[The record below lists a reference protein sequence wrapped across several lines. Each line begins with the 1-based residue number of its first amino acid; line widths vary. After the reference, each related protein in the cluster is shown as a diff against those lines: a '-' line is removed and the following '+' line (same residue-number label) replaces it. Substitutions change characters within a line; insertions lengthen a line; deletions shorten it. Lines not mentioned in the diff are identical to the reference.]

1 MRKRNRIAALA
12 ILFSLMTSTAALA
25 GTWEGQE
32 GAWRYQNDDGS
43 YAAAQWVSDH
53 GNWYYMEADGLM
65 KTGWYQDAA
74 GIWYY
79 LEPGSG
85 VMVANTTKN
94 IEGTDYSFDIS
105 GMWIQNQRV
114 DGWNGLTYTN
124 HGMDFQF
131 TIPEGYS
138 ISDDF
143 SSFGDN
149 AQYMRVVVQS
159 ADTNVAIGI
168 ALFDLPEI
176 AQQNITARQM
186 AEAMSSYF
194 NTSPMVETVNFNG
207 CTYEKTMLVSNILFN
222 SDTYFRR
229 VGNQIIMVETVYTTD
244 RKAETD
250 SVIATI
256 KSAN

>member
-1 MRKRNRIAALA
+1 MKRRNRIAALA
-12 ILFSLMTSTAALA
+12 VLFSLMTSTTAFA
-25 GTWEGQE
+25 GAWEGQE
-32 GAWRYQNDDGS
+32 GAWRYRKDDGS
-43 YAAAQWVSDH
+43 YAAAQWVNDQ

-74 GIWYY
+74 GVWYY

-85 VMVANTTKN
+85 VMAANTTKT
-94 IEGTDYSFDIS
+94 IDGTDYSFDLS
-105 GMWIQNQRV
+105 GMWIQNQSE

-124 HGMDFQF
+124 HGMDLQF

-138 ISDDF
+138 KTDDF

-149 AQYMRVVVQS
+149 EQYMRVVVQS
-159 ADTNVAIGI
+159 ADGNVVIGI
-168 ALFDLPEI
+168 ALYDMPEI

-186 AEAMSSYF
+186 AEEMSSYF
-194 NTSPMVETVNFNG
+194 GRSQMVETVDFNG
-207 CTYEKTMLVSNILFN
+207 CIYEKAMLMSNVLFN
-222 SDTYFRR
+222 ADTYFRR
-229 VGNQIIMVETVYTTD
+229 VGNQIIMVESVYTPD

-250 SVIATI
+250 GVIATI